1 MIKLANLPLT
11 NVWFPD
17 NEDRSRVI
25 AAITTSAGAAG
36 GVVTITIPNGYPPI
50 DRTIPCPV
58 LGIFTAEVGAT
69 LAANGIEGY
78 ALAGQMGATPA
89 SLTPDSAGEFE
100 ITGARTIDIWE
111 QAATAKIVLVLYIGK
126 GTGQET

>member
-1 MIKLANLPLT
+1 MANAPLT

-25 AAITTSAGAAG
+25 AAITTSAGGAG
-36 GVVTITIPNGYPPI
+36 ANITITIPNGYPPI

-58 LGIFTAEVGAT
+58 LAIFTAQVGTT
-69 LAANGIEGY
+69 LVGNGVEGY
-78 ALAGQMGATPA
+78 ALGGQMGATPA
-89 SLTPDSAGEFE
+89 SLTPDSAGEFL

-111 QAATAKIVLVLYIGK
+111 QAAEAKVVLVIYIGK